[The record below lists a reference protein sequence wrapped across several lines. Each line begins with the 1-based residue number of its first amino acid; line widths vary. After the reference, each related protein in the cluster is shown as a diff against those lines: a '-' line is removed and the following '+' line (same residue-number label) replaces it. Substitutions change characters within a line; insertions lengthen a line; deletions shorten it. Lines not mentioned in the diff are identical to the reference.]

1 MYSNSLTV
9 FFIRILFVLC
19 FSFSVLQGE
28 AHPDTSNSIKS
39 PKKAASSALAFPGG
53 GQLYNGKII
62 KAGLILAGE
71 VIAIVNWYN
80 NSQLYS
86 SYDADND
93 AEYPLPK
100 HRYLEKRNKSVW
112 WFGFFYIYGL
122 IDAIVDAHLH
132 SFEDIMAEEL
142 GNNQKKPVEKKKE
155 DQ

>member
-9 FFIRILFVLC
+9 FIIRILFVIC
-19 FSFSVLQGE
+19 FSFSLLQGE
-28 AHPDTSNSIKS
+28 AHPDTSTSIKS
-39 PKKAASSALAFPGG
+39 PKKAASSALVFPGG

-71 VIAIVNWYN
+71 VIAIVNWHK

-86 SYDADND
+86 SYDANND

-112 WFGFFYIYGL
+112 WIGFIYIYGL

-132 SFEDIMAEEL
+132 PFEDVMAEEL
-142 GNNQKKPVEKKKE
+142 GNNQNPVEKKKGE
-155 DQ
+155 

>member
-1 MYSNSLTV
+1 MCSNSLTV

>member
-1 MYSNSLTV
+1 MCSNSLTV

-53 GQLYNGKII
+53 GQLYNGKIF

-71 VIAIVNWYN
+71 VIAIVNWHN

-112 WFGFFYIYGL
+112 WFGFIYIYGL

>member
-9 FFIRILFVLC
+9 FFIRILFVIC
-19 FSFSVLQGE
+19 FSFSLLQGE
-28 AHPDTSNSIKS
+28 AHPDTSTSIKS
-39 PKKAASSALAFPGG
+39 PKKAASSALVFPGG

-71 VIAIVNWYN
+71 VIAIVNWHK

-86 SYDADND
+86 SYDANND

-112 WFGFFYIYGL
+112 WIGFIYIYGL

-132 SFEDIMAEEL
+132 PFEDVMAEEL
-142 GNNQKKPVEKKKE
+142 GNNQNPVEKKKE
-155 DQ
+155 E

>member
-1 MYSNSLTV
+1 MCSNSLTV

-142 GNNQKKPVEKKKE
+142 GNNQKKTVEKKKE

>member
-1 MYSNSLTV
+1 MCSNSLTV

-19 FSFSVLQGE
+19 FSFSLLQGE

>member
-9 FFIRILFVLC
+9 FFIRILFVIC
-19 FSFSVLQGE
+19 FSFSLLQGE
-28 AHPDTSNSIKS
+28 AHPDTSTSIKS
-39 PKKAASSALAFPGG
+39 PKKAASSALVFPGG

-71 VIAIVNWYN
+71 VIAIINWHK

-86 SYDADND
+86 SYDANNN

-112 WFGFFYIYGL
+112 WIGFIYIYGL

-132 SFEDIMAEEL
+132 PFEDVMAEEL
-142 GNNQKKPVEKKKE
+142 GNNQNPVEKKKE
-155 DQ
+155 E

>member
-1 MYSNSLTV
+1 MCSNSLTV

-142 GNNQKKPVEKKKE
+142 GNNQKKTIEKKKE

>member
-9 FFIRILFVLC
+9 FFIRILFVIC
-19 FSFSVLQGE
+19 FSFSLLQGE
-28 AHPDTSNSIKS
+28 AHPDTSTSIKS
-39 PKKAASSALAFPGG
+39 PKKAASSALVFPGG

-71 VIAIVNWYN
+71 VIAIINWHK

-86 SYDADND
+86 SYDANND

-112 WFGFFYIYGL
+112 WIGFIYIYGL

-132 SFEDIMAEEL
+132 PFEDVMAEEL
-142 GNNQKKPVEKKKE
+142 GNNQNPVEKKKE
-155 DQ
+155 E

>member
-9 FFIRILFVLC
+9 FFIRILFVIC
-19 FSFSVLQGE
+19 FSFSLLQGE
-28 AHPDTSNSIKS
+28 AHPDTSTSIKS
-39 PKKAASSALAFPGG
+39 PKKAASSALVFPGG

-71 VIAIVNWYN
+71 VIAIVNWHK

-86 SYDADND
+86 SYDANND

-112 WFGFFYIYGL
+112 WIGFIYIYGL
-122 IDAIVDAHLH
+122 IDAIVDAHLNP
-132 SFEDIMAEEL
+132 FEHVMAEEL
-142 GNNQKKPVEKKKE
+142 GNNQNPVEKKKE
-155 DQ
+155 K